1 MNVGDECGTYL
12 TAEDVREAFERL
24 EDTWE
29 EVKAAFDKICESYV
43 DSFKELQELCE
54 GCTYEESSAKIYGQN
69 LRIHKN
75 DIYKCKSRPQK
86 VQRVYRR
93 WHNDYTYRFA

>member
-1 MNVGDECGTYL
+1 MIVGDEREIYL
-12 TAEDVREAFERL
+12 TTEDV
-24 EDTWE
+24 
-29 EVKAAFDKICESYV
+29 AAFDKMCESYA
-43 DSFKELQELCE
+43 DIFKELQELCE
-54 GCTYEESSAKIYGQN
+54 GCMYYEESSAKSYGQN

-75 DIYKCKSRPQK
+75 DIYKVKSRPQK